1 MLCHFQPLP
10 GYCGLRG
17 HANELDLAFYIYG
30 PVAVPF
36 DSSLCH
42 LSQAEEH
49 QPREH
54 ARHPP
59 DGKAKVSSGKSPGR
73 HSKFLKYICFIL
85 DTSILYG
92 LYVCISWMSANFK

>member
-1 MLCHFQPLP
+1 MLCHPKPLP

-17 HANELDLAFYIYG
+17 HANEVDLAFNLYG
-30 PVAVPF
+30 RIAVPF
-36 DSSLCH
+36 DSSMSLCH

-59 DGKAKVSSGKSPGR
+59 DGKAQVSAGEISWKAQQVFETYSV
-73 HSKFLKYICFIL
+73 YIV
-85 DTSILYG
+85 
-92 LYVCISWMSANFK
+92 YVCISWMSANFK